1 VAVQVPTGLPRFSL
15 PDHAF
20 SDVSD
25 LGDVIAA
32 CVPVALVAFMSQW
45 SVARKYADK
54 TNQVD
59 LLDPNQE
66 AFALGRHRERK
77 KGGGGGLRALAGVGY
92 IGEERGGRES
102 CARPW
107 CAELMWLYWHAVCGC
122 CRRHQPDRRLLP
134 LLPLRSQVR
143 HPQFNHIR
151 VQLSL

>member
-1 VAVQVPTGLPRFSL
+1 MELVLYSLNPILPSPPLLPSHCSFSPVFVDVQVPTGLPRFSL

-66 AFALGRHRERK
+66 AFALGRHREK
-77 KGGGGGLRALAGVGY
+77 EGGEGGGLRVEQGSQVHG
-92 IGEERGGRES
+92 RGGGVDS
-102 CARPW
+102 CARP
-107 CAELMWLYWHAVCGC
+107 
-122 CRRHQPDRRLLP
+122 
-134 LLPLRSQVR
+134 
-143 HPQFNHIR
+143 
-151 VQLSL
+151 

>member
-1 VAVQVPTGLPRFSL
+1 MGVQVPTGLPRFSL

-66 AFALGRHRERK
+66 AFALGRHHEK
-77 KGGGGGLRALAGVGY
+77 EKEGGGGLGVEQGLRVDR
-92 IGEERGGRES
+92 RGGEGVM
-102 CARPW
+102 CTPTV
-107 CAELMWLYWHAVCGC
+107 Y
-122 CRRHQPDRRLLP
+122 
-134 LLPLRSQVR
+134 
-143 HPQFNHIR
+143 
-151 VQLSL
+151 